1 MKRIIKNFMIFLCLS
16 YFFISLGAAPSEA
29 SKLKTLASLK
39 KIDDFPMYTMEYFGD
54 YAFDEYLKQ
63 GSKDL
68 NELSQFLTEH
78 HLITYD
84 LKNWKDDACTG
95 FIARNSKGEVLFG
108 RNLDISEEQQAVLL
122 LHTHPSTGYAATS
135 LVRSNL
141 FNGNTGNDLKDKKP
155 VLANIL
161 AAPYF
166 PNDGMNECG
175 VAVANLTVPEWRPK
189 KDPSKVTLYR
199 WTVIRLILDYTK
211 NVDEAIALVRMYNLN
226 DNNGNGLHFFVA
238 DASGN
243 SAVIES
249 NDGRIEVTKNEKPW
263 QVVANFLLYNNVGA
277 GGRGR
282 YAVAS
287 TTLADKK
294 GVLSE
299 TDSMKLLRTVCQYD
313 TVWSAVYNLNTK
325 ELNLVLGRQYD
336 RINKFS
342 F

>member
-16 YFFISLGAAPSEA
+16 YFFISLGAVSSDAP
-29 SKLKTLASLK
+29 KFKTLSSLK
-39 KIDDFPMYTMEYFGD
+39 KIDDFPMYTMEYSGD

-68 NELSQFLTEH
+68 NEFNQFLAEH
-78 HLITYD
+78 HLIASD

-108 RNLDISEEQQAVLL
+108 RNLDSPGEKQGVLL
-122 LHTHPSTGYAATS
+122 LRTHPSNGYAATS
-135 LVRSNL
+135 LVGLN
-141 FNGNTGNDLKDKKP
+141 NAGKDIKA

-161 AAPYF
+161 AAPYLSS
-166 PNDGMNECG
+166 DGINECG
-175 VAVANLTVPEWRPK
+175 VAVSILTVPEWRPK
-189 KDPSKVTLYR
+189 RDPNKVTIFR
-199 WTVIRLILDYTK
+199 WTVIRLILDYAK
-211 NVDEAIALVRMYNLN
+211 NVDEAVALVRMYNQN

-282 YAVAS
+282 YAIAS
-287 TTLADKK
+287 TTLADKN

-299 TDSMKLLRTVCQYD
+299 IDSMKLLRTVCQYD